1 MSRWDQAFAELPL
14 IAILRGLQP
23 ERAIEVTD
31 VLEQAGFRI
40 IEVPLNSPDPLRSI
54 ESMAA
59 RFGDRL
65 IIGAGTVLTV
75 DEVDDVVRAG
85 GQLVVAPNLNP
96 AVGATAIAHDALW
109 CPGVM
114 TPTEAFQA
122 LDQGASA
129 LKFFPAEL
137 VSPKAIGALRAVL
150 PESTAIIVVG
160 GITPDTIE
168 PYQRAGARGFGLG
181 SALFKPEYSLSEI
194 AERAAAFVAAY
205 SRS

>member
-1 MSRWDQAFAELPL
+1 
-14 IAILRGLQP
+14 
-23 ERAIEVTD
+23 
-31 VLEQAGFRI
+31 
-40 IEVPLNSPDPLRSI
+40 
-54 ESMAA
+54 MAA

-96 AVGATAIAHDALW
+96 AVGARAIAHGALW

-168 PYQRAGARGFGLG
+168 PYRRAGARGFGLG
-181 SALFKPEYSLSEI
+181 SALFKPGYSLSEI

-205 SRS
+205 ARC